1 MKTATKIGLLAL
13 GSAAAMVAIVAM
25 TLHEEDNQERLSQ
38 ALEDLSDLMQKEKK
52 RLTEKVER
60 LDLPNFFE

>member
-25 TLHEEDNQERLSQ
+25 TLHEEDNQERLRQ
-38 ALEDLSDLMQKEKK
+38 ALEDLSDRMQKEKK

>member
-25 TLHEEDNQERLSQ
+25 TLHEDCL
-38 ALEDLSDLMQKEKK
+38 LYTSDAADE
-52 RLTEKVER
+52 
-60 LDLPNFFE
+60 